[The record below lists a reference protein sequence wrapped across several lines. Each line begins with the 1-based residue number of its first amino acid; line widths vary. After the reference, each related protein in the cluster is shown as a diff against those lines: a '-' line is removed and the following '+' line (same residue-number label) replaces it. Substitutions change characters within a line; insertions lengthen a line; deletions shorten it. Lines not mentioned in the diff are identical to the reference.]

1 MLVYGIYIE
10 YFIFSCVLV
19 FLLIIGIINEI
30 LKCLLIR
37 NSIRIYEV
45 SDAYTI
51 EGTEN
56 DTFENNR
63 NNIPVVYGTV

>member
-1 MLVYGIYIE
+1 MLFFGIDIVYLILIC
-10 YFIFSCVLV
+10 IVLL
-19 FLLIIGIINEI
+19 FLIITVINEI
-30 LKCLLIR
+30 VRFLRGKNAIK
-37 NSIRIYEV
+37 IYEV

-63 NNIPVVYGTV
+63 NNIPVIYGTI

>member
-30 LKCLLIR
+30 LKCLLRR

-63 NNIPVVYGTV
+63 NNIPVVYGVI

>member
-1 MLVYGIYIE
+1 MLVYGIEIE
-10 YFIFSCVLV
+10 YFIFSCIFA

-30 LKCLLIR
+30 VRFLR
-37 NSIRIYEV
+37 NSKSIRIYEV

-63 NNIPVVYGTV
+63 NNIPVVYGSI

>member
-1 MLVYGIYIE
+1 M
-10 YFIFSCVLV
+10 V

-30 LKCLLIR
+30 VRFLLRR

-56 DTFENNR
+56 HTLENSR
-63 NNIPVVYGTV
+63 STIQVVYGTV